1 MANGTPAFPSQAAMQ
16 QQQQMR
22 SMNSTMSSSS
32 DSVARVKQQQQ
43 AMANGAHTAATQLQQ
58 RAAQA
63 AQFLTAERK
72 ISSREIQA
80 MLEKNDAALRGWNV
94 LHTQE
99 PPKTLE
105 KEHKDWIRKCMT
117 YRQQVGAR
125 LEVLA
130 SLADKQIA
138 IEDESSDRVKKAKTQ
153 PQQERAPAAAP
164 PPSVVHP
171 PQTASKKSKA
181 SVALA
186 RQAAQNKQKAVPVA
200 TQRAAPA
207 AIDNSAMQ
215 LPTSAVVSAAP
226 IPPPTSFPEPP
237 MPMVNP
243 QQFGYPA
250 TTNGVFYGSNQS
262 SAMTSA
268 SGFGNTS
275 MVTASTPDM
284 VSAAAQAFPIN
295 GAQAFANNSYMNP
308 SDPAAMAFMNQQNY
322 MMNPMAMMNPQQYMA
337 MQMQMQGQMPMNMA
351 TGSGGMYNP
360 SAMFNGYGGG
370 MGSNQLPAD
379 PFNTPFNQQQQQAFP
394 GQPQFNPVTGG
405 FDTMGVMQSA
415 AMMNPMSTF
424 PMMPEQMMMNAFPF
438 GMSMPQQQ
446 QQQQQLQNTSM
457 QFQNPGASAAQ
468 AFAMPPQPQQQL
480 QQQQPQQLQQQQPQ
494 QIQQQADPQTSAFPE
509 SSLFDDAI
517 NSNLFDGFE
526 EDAFLLEM

>member
-1 MANGTPAFPSQAAMQ
+1 MWY
-16 QQQQMR
+16 
-22 SMNSTMSSSS
+22 
-32 DSVARVKQQQQ
+32 VCV
-43 AMANGAHTAATQLQQ
+43 
-58 RAAQA
+58 
-63 AQFLTAERK
+63 QFLTAERK

-99 PPKTLE
+99 RTYLFYYVEATCFLLQLSNVFLFFLMMMMNLCVYCTHTAPKTLE

-207 AIDNSAMQ
+207 AIDSSAMQ
-215 LPTSAVVSAAP
+215 LPTSVVSAAP

-480 QQQQPQQLQQQQPQ
+480 QQQQPQQ
-494 QIQQQADPQTSAFPE
+494 IQQQADPQTSAFPE